1 MMKAEPM
8 FWLIRNSA
16 GFRLGVKAT
25 SICQSKWE
33 VDNMYIKELESRRV
47 EERSRG
53 VRQGLVKVLL
63 IATGNES
70 RWHFASGV
78 EK

>member
-1 MMKAEPM
+1 M

-25 SICQSKWE
+25 SICQSKRE
-33 VDNMYIKELESRRV
+33 VDNMYVKELDSRRV
-47 EERSRG
+47 AERSRG
-53 VRQGLVKVLL
+53 VRDGMVKVLL
-63 IATGNES
+63 IATGNK
-70 RWHFASGV
+70 ASGV